1 MKMVKRLTTFV
12 LVTSLILIP
21 YAFAQQ
27 KKYIHPVNIILMKRY
42 PRPYKLKYPE
52 VPRIDAKEALNLYKL
67 GKAIFI
73 ACGEASVPV
82 FGGLPWKPSMRKNP
96 PPILRQI
103 AKHKLIILYCP

>member
-1 MKMVKRLTTFV
+1 MVKRLTTFI

-73 ACGEASVPV
+73 ACGELARLIP
-82 FGGLPWKPSMRKNP
+82 GALRLPSSMIKNP
-96 PPILRQI
+96 PRILRQI
-103 AKHKLIILYCP
+103 AKHKLIILYCA

>member
-1 MKMVKRLTTFV
+1 MKKGTILII
-12 LVTSLILIP
+12 SLITLIS
-21 YAFAQQ
+21 YALAQQ
-27 KKYIHPVNIILMKRY
+27 KKYIHPINIILMKRY

-73 ACGEASVPV
+73 ACGELAVPV

-96 PPILRQI
+96 PHILRQI